1 VKHETRSLGAAV
13 GDQVAGRARHG
24 KQVWQD
30 ECVGYVADVV
40 WVMAFGV
47 VVWSVALVVM
57 VSGE

>member
-1 VKHETRSLGAAV
+1 LV
-13 GDQVAGRARHG
+13 GNGKPGRPVG
-24 KQVWQD
+24 KD
-30 ECVGYVADVV
+30 ERVGNVADVV